1 LVVKDKISFNDGARQ
16 QIEEV
21 FINHKSS
28 KGDENASFLPLYL
41 PIHIYV

>member
-1 LVVKDKISFNDGARQ
+1 LGAKDKISFNDGARQ

-28 KGDENASFLPLYL
+28 KGDERVA
-41 PIHIYV
+41 